1 VLASAESVP
10 LSIERVDVRFTDE
23 GRTLWTWRRSWSFKP
38 GDSCAA
44 RTIAGA
50 RHRTTELTT
59 REKSAMAITLKQ
71 ATEERTRLIDHFIK
85 GSAKKYGGF
94 ESAAGGVNHIAFLT
108 DKLEET
114 IEFYTQV
121 IRLKLLRVRV
131 DDGDARSTQ
140 VFFDMGRGELLAF
153 LKVYNVTKANRMG
166 LGGFHH
172 YALTVD
178 GRQYT
183 AVKKR
188 LDERKIPYTTIKHE
202 ILTTMTTHDP
212 NGIVLELSKWN
223 IDPKNVRM

>member
-1 VLASAESVP
+1 MAV
-10 LSIERVDVRFTDE
+10 
-23 GRTLWTWRRSWSFKP
+23 TW
-38 GDSCAA
+38 
-44 RTIAGA
+44 
-50 RHRTTELTT
+50 
-59 REKSAMAITLKQ
+59 KQ
-71 ATEERTRLIDHFIK
+71 AQAERDQLIAKYIK

-94 ESAAGGVNHIAFLT
+94 DSAAAGVNHLAFIT

-140 VFFDMGRGELLAF
+140 VFFDMGSGELLAF
-153 LKVYNVTKANRMG
+153 LKIYNVRKAAKMG

-178 GRQYT
+178 RRQYN

-188 LDERKIPYTTIKHE
+188 LDERRIPYTTIKHE
-202 ILTTMTTHDP
+202 ILTTITTHDP
-212 NGIVLELSKWN
+212 NGITLELSQWN
-223 IDPKNVRM
+223 IDPKKVRM